1 MGNMRNR
8 FITIVLLLSLS
19 IFAAWVGLAPATQ
32 NVLTA
37 APEELPI
44 TGKGLYEA
52 ACITCH
58 GADGKGAPVGLVGF
72 DTPFP
77 DFTDCNFATREGNVD
92 WTAVTA
98 EGGPGRG
105 FSNIMP
111 AFGDFLTDEQIEKI
125 LDYMRGFCTDKLW
138 PRGELNLPRPLFTGK
153 AFPEDEL
160 LFTSQIKTAGN
171 DRIYNKLIYEKRIG
185 ARNQIEIA
193 VPFGWSQHSVSDDVN
208 DREWQSSI
216 GDIAL
221 SGKRVLYASLDT
233 GAIVSLG
240 GELLLPTG
248 DQKKGF
254 GNGTAVVEPYI
265 AYGQLLPKNFFV
277 QFQGGGAVPFDQ
289 DETDN
294 ELFWKLAT
302 GKVFYEGHFGRRWT
316 PMVEILGSKA
326 LVSNGNT
333 HWDVAP
339 QLQVTLSARQHV
351 RLNIGGRIPLNDRDV
366 RDAEIGLYLLWDWFD
381 GGLFEGW

>member
-1 MGNMRNR
+1 
-8 FITIVLLLSLS
+8 
-19 IFAAWVGLAPATQ
+19 LAPATQ

-58 GADGKGAPVGLVGF
+58 GADGKGAPVGRVGF

-111 AFGDFLTDEQIEKI
+111 AFGDVLTDEQIEKI

-171 DRIYNKLIYEKRIG
+171 DRIFNKLIYEKRIG
-185 ARNQIEIA
+185 ALNQIEIA
-193 VPFGWSQHSVSDDVN
+193 VPFGWSQHSVSDDAN

-302 GKVFYEGHFGRRWT
+302 GKIFYEGHFGRRWT